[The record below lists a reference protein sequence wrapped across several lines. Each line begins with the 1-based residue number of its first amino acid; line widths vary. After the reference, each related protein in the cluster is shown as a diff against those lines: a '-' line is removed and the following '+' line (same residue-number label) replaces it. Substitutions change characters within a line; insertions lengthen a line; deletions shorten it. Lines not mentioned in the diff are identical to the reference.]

1 MANVFLGTAFIW
13 FGWFGFN
20 GGSALAPS
28 MQAVLA
34 CYVSNL
40 AASVGGLTWLLLDYR
55 HEKKWSALGF
65 CCGAVAGL
73 VCITPGC
80 GYVSPAS
87 SIAFGVLGA
96 IACNAALNLKHWLK
110 YDDALDVFAVH
121 GVGGI
126 VGNILTGQSIK
137 SFTFVIS

>member
-1 MANVFLGTAFIW
+1 MVGLTLGLKLFLKLGTAFIW

-20 GGSALAPS
+20 GGSALAPN

-34 CYVSNL
+34 CFVSNL
-40 AASVGGLTWLLLDYR
+40 SASVGGITWLLMDYR
-55 HEKKWSALGF
+55 HEKKFSALGF
-65 CCGAVAGL
+65 CAGAVAGL

-87 SIAFGVLGA
+87 SIVFGFLGA
-96 IACNAALNLKHWLK
+96 VSCNIALNLKHWLN

-126 VGNILTGQSIK
+126 VGNILTG
-137 SFTFVIS
+137 